1 MAVARNCHLVHK
13 SKARGRCA
21 GLGPQQGLIGD
32 GGKGGPCYILN
43 NYISDFLVKD
53 MGPHDNGTCIYMY
66 TVSFLWY
73 VVFFLTILAT
83 L

>member
-1 MAVARNCHLVHK
+1 MAVARNCHWVHK

-21 GLGPQQGLIGD
+21 GLGD

-43 NYISDFLVKD
+43 NYILNFLVKD
-53 MGPHDNGTCIYMY
+53 MGPHDNGTCIYMFSL
-66 TVSFLWY
+66 VCW
-73 VVFFLTILAT
+73 FFNYLGIILNMKT